1 MSLPNPVI
9 VSLEEVSSSI
19 KNIFGLDRIP
29 SGIST
34 KDVNALV
41 YMKFEVLGDRKSVV

>member
-41 YMKFEVLGDRKSVV
+41 YMKFEVLGK